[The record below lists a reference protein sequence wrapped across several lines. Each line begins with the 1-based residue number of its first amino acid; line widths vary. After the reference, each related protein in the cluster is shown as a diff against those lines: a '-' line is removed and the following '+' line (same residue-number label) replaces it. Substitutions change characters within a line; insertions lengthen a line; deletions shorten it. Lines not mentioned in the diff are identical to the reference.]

1 MQHCLT
7 RARVSAARFSRAA
20 ILFSM
25 PKSSSPANKRARL
38 ARLRAGRLGALE
50 AKIPKRHAGA
60 PKKRSA
66 LAARAGGQTVGGA
79 LPGGR
84 ITRGV
89 GVVVLLALA
98 GLGVRGL
105 FGQKLDIAAQIERAA
120 RAKYIPQ
127 LEKQL
132 GQKVEVGEF
141 ETDLLGRVVVHD
153 VVIGR
158 DAKLPTG
165 ALLRAKSLTI
175 GLDIIG
181 AALGRVK
188 PLDAVNRIQI
198 QSPQIYL
205 VREPDGKFN
214 LQSLLPPKKPGAPTT
229 QWTGQVVVNDGRV
242 FYFDRALPSRSG
254 RKLKLDLRGIEAT
267 VNARGA
273 DPYDGRF
280 TVAQTQLPD
289 GSVIR
294 DLSASGALALE
305 PNRGW
310 INAKFPRLPA
320 PLLVDYAV
328 PKGEVVG
335 RRGWVSGAVRVALDG
350 KTVTPTGELKL
361 ESIGVVTTGI
371 REPLRGQPNA
381 GAPFSVDDL
390 NGALQ
395 FNNRA
400 LQSDGLRARS
410 LGASWTARG
419 SAALQ
424 DAKNPLF
431 DLQIATGAVPVARL
445 QTWAK
450 PGAVPVDWR
459 SGNVGLSARISG
471 APANAR
477 VSGALDAPAV
487 RLQSKNIK
495 NASFDVAMPRLRAAF
510 VAAYRKGE
518 PVKFAAR
525 AQVPQLRGNGIA
537 KNYAGAGALS
547 DVEITARGGSGP
559 RSPLEISARAARW
572 GATSPRYGATSGR
585 DLNLV
590 ASTNALGDPSFAGKF
605 SARAIQTGGINR
617 AAFSPDAARLVN
629 EIGDA
634 NLSVTFAQ
642 LGADFKRAR
651 ITADVDL
658 ASVSL
663 ARAAL
668 PAELRD
674 AVPASALTLR
684 DLRARVGVRDGQI
697 IVPGASASGGFG
709 GLRVRGG
716 GALRSGKLGE
726 SGFAVELPDIRLTAA
741 QINPFL
747 RARGVTASGDWRG
760 RVAVVGA
767 SAQSLEATF
776 ELASNAVTL
785 RDRRTSAGGVTLNE
799 PSIRGQIRVRP
810 GGLYQGEAVVAARA
824 LTARGGTLGPQ
835 IAVPVQLAGARAVGL
850 RINANF
856 APQKWA
862 ARLDVTRAAVPV
874 PGAIATVSDASIL
887 AQSDGAAVRLT
898 RLSARFAGG
907 RFDGTGA
914 LERGKV
920 SAKVL
925 AREVEAGALQRLLA
939 AKSLKQA
946 RLQGQVSALLTIEN
960 GGQPRV
966 EAQMAGGKVTV
977 VQSGVV
983 VPIDVAKARLAVVGK
998 TAIVRSAT
1006 LWSDGARFS
1015 GSGQVDLSGAGNAL
1029 PAASGTLRVDALR
1042 LANWASRLEQ
1052 LGVAG
1057 LQAQGW
1063 KQAALDG
1070 IVNGDFRLIAGKN
1083 PRVEG
1088 ALELRAGTAFGS
1100 DIQSARARIAAVQSG
1115 GGVRLAVSDLSGRIE
1130 GAPFEGDL
1138 ALDTARN
1145 TWRARLKTDD
1155 LDAGRAARLRALSAR
1170 TDENAKISLLPI
1182 EGNLSADID
1191 VTGVL
1196 KPDATEQQPFF
1207 VPRAGYAR
1215 LVAGDVAWQ
1224 GREVGTLRANL
1235 AISDNLARI
1244 ETFELVPTQS
1254 NARTPATPR
1263 LTASGTIPLAPDAP
1277 GLDVKLEVGEAPLQ
1291 FFADAARDARDALA
1305 GTGVTQTALDQIV
1318 GYADALPPGTRGE
1331 VAVRAAIGGTLRR
1344 PTIAVP
1350 KLTLRDGRA
1359 PLPYGGF
1366 SPPATL
1372 DAAFSYGNGIATIS
1386 QGEFRLEKTE
1396 AQREADANDDDTLL
1410 RIEPGATVDI
1420 NGDIDL
1426 GADVFN
1432 ANLIQ
1437 LATWVPA
1444 LRGPNNAATLR
1455 GNLTEFSLRLSGQTK
1470 APDVIGSVQAEDL
1483 RFNSYTI
1490 DRLRVARFE
1499 VMNGKFQIEP
1509 GNFTVAKGAYQSSA
1523 ASGFVGWDWARGGPL
1538 TNGPINVNFPVQTSD
1553 FAALAGLFVP
1563 ALSQVGADE
1572 FSGGVQVIGT
1582 LADPKLSGR
1591 VTLKDARFSLDG
1603 PNVAA
1608 PVGLKNVSGTIR
1620 FTPDERIEIDADD
1633 PLRGSLSGASAIQAP
1648 STKKKNKKAPR
1659 VAPPSSLILAG
1670 DWKLRGGIGLDL
1682 SAESIS
1688 NPTRAIGRQKYDLA
1702 FSVDNAAAGSDQL
1715 AGARDGDAA
1724 VLFKTGAD
1732 GAQNLRWMIAA
1743 SGRRK
1748 NQQTKGG
1755 GQMVS
1760 IGSLRLR
1767 DDFASGTPALLRSSA
1782 LEFGTADDFQG
1793 FEVAKRIKLAEL
1805 PDRRPQIKLDNFEW
1819 NYTGVGSGEV
1829 EGRLVLDNRDAI
1841 QQLPAE
1847 ALELRNAKAP
1857 TLQESLKRRRTSQTP
1872 PLETRVTSAA
1882 QLRPTPLE
1890 SPVGDDET
1898 LRVGGRLT
1906 LQNSTIVGAPAGGDG
1921 VVTKLSLFPDAPR
1934 FDVRL
1939 VLGEKVEFITAAFR
1953 TGLEGELVASGVPA
1967 NPQLLGTVR
1976 TRNAQVR
1983 FPNARARVSEGR
1995 VTIALTRDPATDLLR
2010 TRVDV
2015 DATATGRAGQYL
2027 ITLALNGPLDLSGEG
2042 QNLQNLRVDVT
2053 SNPPLSQSEAFAQ
2066 LLGTAPRDSGDFSQ
2080 SEANQA
2086 YAGAVLQV
2094 LSAPLFSGVERSVA
2108 QALGLDSVSFE
2119 YRFDEPLS
2127 VQFAKALNDRVFV
2140 TYRRSF
2146 GASTNGDLAISS
2158 GRTPFEL
2165 SIEYQLRGNLRLGLK
2180 TDESRLTTLTLGQ
2193 TFRF

>member
-1 MQHCLT
+1 
-7 RARVSAARFSRAA
+7 
-20 ILFSM
+20 M
-25 PKSSSPANKRARL
+25 PKSSFSLANKRARL
-38 ARLRAGRLGALE
+38 ARLRDGRLGALE
-50 AKIPKRHAGA
+50 AKIPKRRVGA
-60 PKKRSA
+60 HQTRSA
-66 LAARAGGQTVGGA
+66 HDGRPGRDTLGGV
-79 LPGGR
+79 LRGGR
-84 ITRGV
+84 VTRGV
-89 GVVVLLALA
+89 GAVVLLALV

-105 FGQKLDIAAQIERAA
+105 IGQKLDIASQIERAA

-141 ETDLLGRVVVHD
+141 ETDLLGRVTVRD

-158 DAKLPTG
+158 NAQLPTG
-165 ALLRAKSLTI
+165 ALIRAKSITI

-181 AALGRVK
+181 AALGRVA
-188 PLDAVNRIQI
+188 PLDAVNRVQI

-205 VREPDGKFN
+205 VRERNGKFN
-214 LQSLLPPKKPGAPTT
+214 LQSLLPPKKPGAPKTE
-229 QWTGQVVVNDGRV
+229 WAGQVVVNDGRV
-242 FYFDRALPSRSG
+242 FYFDRALPSHSG
-254 RKLKLDLRGIEAT
+254 RQLKLDMRGVEAT
-267 VNARGA
+267 VKANGA
-273 DPYDGRF
+273 DPYRGEVTIAR
-280 TVAQTQLPD
+280 TQLPD
-289 GSVIR
+289 GSVAR
-294 DLSASGALALE
+294 DISAQGTLALE

-310 INAKFPRLPA
+310 LNAKFPALPA
-320 PLLVDYAV
+320 PLLIDYAV

-335 RRGWVSGAVRVALDG
+335 RRGSLSGAVRVALDG
-350 KTVTPTGELKL
+350 KTVTPAGDLKL
-361 ESIGVVTTGI
+361 SNIGLVTTKI
-371 REPLRGQPNA
+371 REPLGGQPNA
-381 GAPFSVDDL
+381 GAPIGVDEL
-390 NGALQ
+390 NGDVQ
-395 FNNRA
+395 FSNRA
-400 LQSDGLRARS
+400 LQTDGIRARA
-410 LGASWTARG
+410 LGAAWTARG
-419 SAALQ
+419 NAALQ

-431 DLQIATGAVPVARL
+431 DMQIATPDLPVARF
-445 QTWAK
+445 QSWAK
-450 PGAVPVDWR
+450 PGAIPLDWR
-459 SGNVGLSARISG
+459 SGAVGLSARVSG
-471 APANAR
+471 APTDAR
-477 VSGALDAPAV
+477 ISGALDAPDV
-487 RLQSKNIK
+487 RVQSNGIK
-495 NASFDVAMPRLRAAF
+495 NLNFDAGAPRLRAAF
-510 VAAYRKGE
+510 VAAYIKDE
-518 PVKFAAR
+518 PVKFAVR
-525 AQVPQLRGNGIA
+525 AQLPRLRGNGKA
-537 KNYAGAGALS
+537 NNYAGAGALD

-559 RSPLEISARAARW
+559 NSPLEISARAARW
-572 GATSPRYGATSGR
+572 NAASPRYGTTSGR
-585 DLNLV
+585 ALNLI
-590 ASTNALGDPSFAGKF
+590 ASTKALGNPNFAGQL
-605 SARAIQTGGINR
+605 SARSVETNNINR
-617 AAFSPDAARLVN
+617 GAFSPDAARLVR
-629 EIGDA
+629 EIGNA
-634 NLSVTFAQ
+634 NLGVRFAGV
-642 LGADFKRAR
+642 GADFKKAR

-658 ASVSL
+658 ASVAI

-668 PAELRD
+668 PVEFRD

-684 DLRARVGVRDGQI
+684 DLRARVGVRGGQI
-697 IVPGASASGGFG
+697 VVPGASASGGFG
-709 GLRVRGG
+709 GLRVAGG
-716 GALRSGKLGE
+716 GGLSGGKLNSG
-726 SGFAVELPDIRLTAA
+726 GFAVELPDIRLTAA

-747 RARGVTASGDWRG
+747 RARGVAASGDWRG
-760 RVAVVGA
+760 RVAVVGRDA
-767 SAQSLEATF
+767 KSFDATF
-776 ELASNAVTL
+776 ELASNAVEV
-785 RDRRTSAGGVTLNE
+785 RDRRTQTGGVRLDE
-799 PSIRGQIRVRP
+799 PSIRGQVQVQP
-810 GGLYQGEAVVAARA
+810 GGIYKGEAIVAAREV
-824 LTARGGTLGPQ
+824 TARGGSLGPQ
-835 IAVPVQLAGARAVGL
+835 LAIPVQLAGARAAGL

-856 APQKWA
+856 APGQWA

-874 PGAIATVSDASIL
+874 PSAIATVNDASVL
-887 AQSDGAAVRLT
+887 AQSDGKNVKLT

-907 RFDGTGA
+907 RFDGTGVVQ
-914 LERGKV
+914 RGKV
-920 SAKVL
+920 TAKVL

-939 AKSLKQA
+939 AKSLGQA

-960 GGQPRV
+960 GGDVGV
-966 EAQMAGGKVTV
+966 EAQLAGGKVTV
-977 VQSGVV
+977 VKSGVV
-983 VPIDVAKARLAVVGK
+983 VPLDVAKARLVVAGQ
-998 TAIVRSAT
+998 TATVRSAT
-1006 LWSDGARFS
+1006 LWSDGARIS
-1015 GSGQVDLSGAGNAL
+1015 GSGQIDLSGIGKGGAL
-1029 PAASGTLRVDALR
+1029 PAASGTLKVDALR
-1042 LANWASRLEQ
+1042 LANWTSRLEQ

-1057 LQAQGW
+1057 LKAQGW

-1070 IVNGDFRLIAGKN
+1070 IVNGDFRLIAGAT

-1088 ALELRAGTAFGS
+1088 TLELRAGTAFGS
-1100 DIQSARARIAAVQSG
+1100 DIQSANATIAAVQSG
-1115 GGVRLAVSDLSGRIE
+1115 GGVRLAVSDLNGRIE
-1130 GAPFEGDL
+1130 GAPFEGAL
-1138 ALDTARN
+1138 ALDTVGN

-1170 TDENAKISLLPI
+1170 TDEKAKISLLPI
-1182 EGNLSADID
+1182 EGNISADVDIS
-1191 VTGVL
+1191 GVL
-1196 KPDATEQQPFF
+1196 KPNARDKQPFF
-1207 VPRAGYAR
+1207 VPRAGFAR
-1215 LVAGDVAWQ
+1215 LVAGDVSWQ
-1224 GREVGTLRANL
+1224 GRSVGTLRANL
-1235 AISDNLARI
+1235 EISDNLARI
-1244 ETFELVPTQS
+1244 QTLELVPTQGV
-1254 NARTPATPR
+1254 AGEAATPR

-1277 GLDVKLEVGEAPLQ
+1277 GLDVQLNVAEAPLQ
-1291 FFADAARDARDALA
+1291 FFADATRDARDALA
-1305 GTGVTQTALDQIV
+1305 GTGVINTALDQIV
-1318 GYADALPPGTRGE
+1318 GYADNLPPGTRGD
-1331 VAVRAAIGGTLRR
+1331 VAIAAAIGGTLRR
-1344 PTIAVP
+1344 PTISVP
-1350 KLTLRDGRA
+1350 KLTLRDGRT

-1386 QGEFRLEKTE
+1386 RGEFRLEKTG

-1432 ANLIQ
+1432 ANLNQ

-1444 LRGPNNAATLR
+1444 LRGPNNAPNLR
-1455 GNLTEFSLRLSGQTK
+1455 GNLTEFSLRLSGKTK

-1483 RFNSYTI
+1483 LFNSYTI

-1499 VMNGKFQIEP
+1499 VADGQFKIEP
-1509 GNFTVAKGAYQSSA
+1509 GNFTIAKGAYQSSA
-1523 ASGFVGWDWARGGPL
+1523 ASGFIGWDWARGGPIVD
-1538 TNGPINVNFPVQTSD
+1538 GPINVNFPVQTSD

-1572 FSGGVQVIGT
+1572 FSGGVQVVGT

-1603 PNVAA
+1603 PAVAA

-1633 PLRGSLSGASAIQAP
+1633 PLRGSLASAAAIEAP
-1648 STKKKNKKAPR
+1648 STQKKDKKAPR
-1659 VAPPSSLILAG
+1659 VVAPSPLILAG

-1688 NPTRAIGRQKYDLA
+1688 NPIRAIGRQKYDLA
-1702 FSVDNAAAGSDQL
+1702 FSVDNAAASSEQL

-1724 VLFKTGAD
+1724 LLFKTGDD

-1743 SGRRK
+1743 RGRRK
-1748 NQQTKGG
+1748 NKQSKGG
-1755 GQMVS
+1755 GEMVS

-1767 DDFASGTPALLRSSA
+1767 DDFASGTPALLRSTA
-1782 LEFGTADDFQG
+1782 LEFGTADDFG
-1793 FEVAKRIKLAEL
+1793 EFAVAKRINLASL

-1857 TLQESLKRRRTSQTP
+1857 TLKESLKRKRASSLKTRT
-1872 PLETRVTSAA
+1872 LSAA
-1882 QLRPTPLE
+1882 QLRPIQLDA
-1890 SPVGDDET
+1890 PVGDDET

-1906 LQNSTIVGAPAGGDG
+1906 LQNSTIVGAPTGGDG

-1939 VLGEKVEFITAAFR
+1939 ILGEKVEFITSAFR
-1953 TGLEGELVASGVPA
+1953 TGLEGELVASGVPS

-1995 VTIALTRDPATDLLR
+1995 VTIAITRDPATDLLR

-2027 ITLALNGPLDLSGEG
+2027 ITLSLNGPLDLSGEG

-2066 LLGTAPRDSGDFSQ
+2066 LLGTAPRDSSDFSQ
-2080 SEANQA
+2080 SQANQA

-2146 GASTNGDLAISS
+2146 GASSNGDTAISS

-2165 SIEYQLRGNLRLGLK
+2165 SIEYQLRGNLRVGLK
-2180 TDESRLTTLTLGQ
+2180 TDESRITTLTLGQ

>member
-1 MQHCLT
+1 
-7 RARVSAARFSRAA
+7 
-20 ILFSM
+20 M
-25 PKSSSPANKRARL
+25 PKSSSSPANKRARL
-38 ARLRAGRLGALE
+38 ARLRDGRLAALE
-50 AKIPKRHAGA
+50 AKIPRHRVGA
-60 PKKRSA
+60 PRKRSA
-66 LAARAGGQTVGGA
+66 LTARAGGQTVGGA

-84 ITRGV
+84 VTRGV
-89 GVVVLLALA
+89 GAVVLLALV

-105 FGQKLDIAAQIERAA
+105 IGQKLDIASQIERAA
-120 RAKYIPQ
+120 RAKYIPE

-141 ETDLLGRVVVHD
+141 ETDLLGRVVVRD

-165 ALLRAKSLTI
+165 ALIRAKSITI

-188 PLDAVNRIQI
+188 PLDAVNRVQI
-198 QSPQIYL
+198 QSPQVYL
-205 VREPDGKFN
+205 VREPNGKFN
-214 LQSLLPPKKPGAPTT
+214 LQSLIPPKQPGAPKTL
-229 QWTGQVVVNDGRV
+229 WTGQVAVNDGRV
-242 FYFDRALPSRSG
+242 FYFDRALPSHSG
-254 RKLKLDLRGIEAT
+254 RRFKADLRGIEAT
-267 VNARGA
+267 VNANGA
-273 DPYDGRF
+273 DPYRGTV
-280 TVAQTQLPD
+280 TVAQTRLPD
-289 GSVIR
+289 GSVAR
-294 DLSASGALALE
+294 DISAQGTLALE

-310 INAKFPRLPA
+310 INAKFPALPA
-320 PLLVDYAV
+320 SLLIDYAV

-335 RRGWVSGAVRVALDG
+335 RRGSVAGAVRVALDG
-350 KTVTPTGELKL
+350 KTLTPAGELQL
-361 ESIGVVTTGI
+361 SNIGLVTTKI
-371 REPLRGQPNA
+371 REPVGGQPNA
-381 GAPFSVDDL
+381 GAPIQVDDL
-390 NGALQ
+390 NGAVQ
-395 FNNRA
+395 FSNRA
-400 LQSDGLRARS
+400 LQIDGLRARA
-410 LGASWTARG
+410 LGTSWTARG
-419 SAALQ
+419 SAALS
-424 DAKNPLF
+424 DLKNPLF
-431 DLQIATGAVPVARL
+431 DVQIATNDLPVNRFVS
-445 QTWAK
+445 WAK
-450 PGAVPVDWR
+450 PGAVPLIWR
-459 SGNVGLSARISG
+459 SGAVGLSARING
-471 APANAR
+471 APTDAR
-477 VSGALDAPAV
+477 ISGALDAPDV
-487 RLQSKNIK
+487 RIK
-495 NASFDVAMPRLRAAF
+495 SSGIKDANFDAAAPSLRAAF
-510 VAAYRKGE
+510 VAAYKKDE
-518 PVKFAAR
+518 PVKFAVR
-525 AQVPQLRGNGIA
+525 AQLPRLNGNGVA
-537 KNYAGAGALS
+537 KNYAGAGVLS

-559 RSPLEISARAARW
+559 KSPLEIGARAASW
-572 GATSPRYGATSGR
+572 NAASPRYGTAKGR
-585 DLNLV
+585 ALNLV
-590 ASTNALGDPSFAGKF
+590 ASTNTLGNPAFSGKL
-605 SARAIQTGGINR
+605 SAREIDTNGINR
-617 AAFSPDAARLVN
+617 GAFSPQAAQLVSA
-629 EIGDA
+629 IGQA
-634 NLSVTFAQ
+634 NLGATFADV
-642 LGADFKRAR
+642 GADFKRAR
-651 ITADVDL
+651 VTADVDL
-658 ASVSL
+658 ASVAI

-668 PAELRD
+668 PIEFRD
-674 AVPASALTLR
+674 SVPASALTLNN
-684 DLRARVGVRDGQI
+684 LRARVGVRDGQI

-709 GLRVRGG
+709 GLKLRGG
-716 GALRSGKLGE
+716 GALTGGKVASG
-726 SGFAVELPDIRLTAA
+726 GFAVELPDIRLTAA

-747 RARGVTASGDWRG
+747 RARGVAASGDWRG
-760 RVAVVGA
+760 RVAVAGTDA
-767 SAQSLEATF
+767 KAFEATF
-776 ELASNAVTL
+776 ELSSPTVTV
-785 RDRRTSAGGVTLNE
+785 RDRRTGAGGVRLE
-799 PSIRGQIRVRP
+799 GPSLRGQVQVRP
-810 GGLYQGEAVVAARA
+810 GGLYQGEAVVAAREV
-824 LTARGGTLGPQ
+824 TARGGSLGPQ
-835 IAVPVQLAGARAVGL
+835 IAIPVQLVGARAAGL

-856 APQKWA
+856 APRAWA
-862 ARLDVTRAAVPV
+862 ARVDVTRAAVPV
-874 PGAIATVSDASIL
+874 PNAIATVDDASVL
-887 AQSDGAAVRLT
+887 AQSDGDAVRLT

-907 RFDGTGA
+907 RFDGTGV
-914 LERGKV
+914 LERGKI

-960 GGQPRV
+960 GGDPRI
-966 EAQMAGGKVTV
+966 EAQLAGGKITDVK
-977 VQSGVV
+977 SGVV
-983 VPIDVAKARLAVVGK
+983 IPLDVAKARLVVAGQ
-998 TAIVRSAT
+998 TATVRSAT
-1006 LWSDGARFS
+1006 LWSDGARIS
-1015 GSGQVDLSGAGNAL
+1015 GSGQIDLSGIGKSGGAL
-1029 PAASGTLRVDALR
+1029 PAASGNLKVDALR
-1042 LANWASRLEQ
+1042 LANWTSRLEQ
-1052 LGVAG
+1052 LGVVG
-1057 LQAQGW
+1057 LQKQGW

-1070 IVNGDFRLIAGKN
+1070 IVNGDFRLIAGAT

-1088 ALELRAGTAFGS
+1088 TLELRAGTAFGS
-1100 DIQSARARIAAVQSG
+1100 DIQSANANIAAVQSD
-1115 GGVRLAVSDLSGRIE
+1115 GGVRLAVSDLTGRIE

-1138 ALDTARN
+1138 ALDTVGN

-1170 TDENAKISLLPI
+1170 GDENTKISLLPI
-1182 EGNLSADID
+1182 EGNISADVD
-1191 VTGVL
+1191 VSGVL
-1196 KPDATEQQPFF
+1196 KPNAKDKQPFF

-1224 GREVGTLRANL
+1224 GRPVGTLRANL
-1235 AISDNLARI
+1235 EISDNLARI
-1244 ETFELVPTQS
+1244 QTLELVPNQS
-1254 NARTPATPR
+1254 GTGETATPR
-1263 LTASGTIPLAPDAP
+1263 LSAAGTIPLTPDAP
-1277 GLDVKLEVGEAPLQ
+1277 GLNVQLNVAEAPLQ
-1291 FFADAARDARDALA
+1291 FFADATRDARDALA

-1318 GYADALPPGTRGE
+1318 GYADNLPPGTRGN
-1331 VAVRAAIGGTLRR
+1331 VAIQAAIGGTLRR
-1344 PTIAVP
+1344 PTITVP
-1350 KLTLRDGRA
+1350 KLTLRDGRT

-1372 DAAFSYGNGIATIS
+1372 DAAFSYGNGIATVS
-1386 QGEFRLEKTE
+1386 QGEFRLEKTKE
-1396 AQREADANDDDTLL
+1396 QREADANDDDTLL

-1420 NGDIDL
+1420 DGDIDL

-1455 GNLTEFSLRLSGQTK
+1455 GNLTEFSLRLSGKTK

-1483 RFNSYTI
+1483 LFNSYTI

-1499 VMNGKFQIEP
+1499 VMDGKFKIEP
-1509 GNFTVAKGAYQSSA
+1509 GNFTIAKGAYQSSA
-1523 ASGFVGWDWARGGPL
+1523 ASGSIGWDWARGGPV
-1538 TNGPINVNFPVQTSD
+1538 TDGPINVNFPVQTSD

-1572 FSGGVQVIGT
+1572 FSGGVQVVGT

-1591 VTLKDARFSLDG
+1591 VTLKDAKFSLDG
-1603 PNVAA
+1603 PGVAA

-1633 PLRGSLSGASAIQAP
+1633 PLRGSLASAAAIVAP
-1648 STKKKNKKAPR
+1648 SIKKKDKKAPK

-1702 FSVDNAAAGSDQL
+1702 FSVDNAAAGSEQL

-1724 VLFKTGAD
+1724 LLFKTGAD

-1743 SGRRK
+1743 RGRRK
-1748 NQQTKGG
+1748 NKQSKGG
-1755 GQMVS
+1755 GDLIS

-1782 LEFGTADDFQG
+1782 LEFGTADDFQE
-1793 FEVAKRIKLAEL
+1793 FAVAKRIKLAEL
-1805 PDRRPQIKLDNFEW
+1805 PDRRPQIKLNNFEW

-1841 QQLPAE
+1841 QLLPQE
-1847 ALELRNAKAP
+1847 AVELRNAKAP
-1857 TLQESLKRRRTSQTP
+1857 TLNESLKKRKRTSS
-1872 PLETRVTSAA
+1872 LATRTLSAA
-1882 QLRPTPLE
+1882 QLRPVQLDA
-1890 SPVGDDET
+1890 PVGADET

-1939 VLGEKVEFITAAFR
+1939 ILGEKVEFITAAFR
-1953 TGLEGELVASGVPA
+1953 TGLEGELVASGVPS

-1995 VTIALTRDPATDLLR
+1995 VTVAITRDPSTDLLR

-2066 LLGTAPRDSGDFSQ
+2066 LLGTAPRDNGDFSQ
-2080 SEANQA
+2080 NEANQA

-2108 QALGLDSVSFE
+2108 QALGLDSVSFD

-2146 GASTNGDLAISS
+2146 GASSDGNTAISS

-2165 SIEYQLRGNLRLGLK
+2165 SIEYQIRGNVRLGLK
-2180 TDESRLTTLTLGQ
+2180 TDESRVTTLTLGQ